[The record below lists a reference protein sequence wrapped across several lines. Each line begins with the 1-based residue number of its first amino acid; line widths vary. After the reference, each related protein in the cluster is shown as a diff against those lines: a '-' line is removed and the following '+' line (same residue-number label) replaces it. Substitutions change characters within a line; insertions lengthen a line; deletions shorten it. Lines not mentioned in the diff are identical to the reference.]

1 MPDARRAGIT
11 RLTAETFAGNRAARQ
26 VLRSLGGLSVHRD
39 GPVVIYRLDIET
51 AVPKLEALTQTA
63 AGDAICA
70 GVKQTAPAQDLG
82 PPVHV
87 RRCV

>member
-1 MPDARRAGIT
+1 MPDARRAGIP

-26 VLRSLGGLSVHRD
+26 VLRSLGGLSVHRY

-51 AVPKLEALTQTA
+51 AVRKLEGLTQTA
-63 AGDAICA
+63 AGDAISA